1 MSWQPPDDIEAQHGR
16 ARGNKI
22 SPWLALNGVI
32 WICTVNLFSM
42 VTIHEDLQSASNSNV
57 CKTIA
62 TVVSMCHVVFET
74 HIKYPLNGRW
84 IVLNIFAVSA
94 FIWSYFW
101 ISGFCSADFSW
112 LKMLIFMQGTIMAS
126 RFILDASRG
135 LGANIA

>member
-1 MSWQPPDDIEAQHGR
+1 MSWQPPDDIEAQRER
-16 ARGNKI
+16 ARGNQI
-22 SPWLALNGVI
+22 SPWLALNGVV
-32 WICTVNLFSM
+32 WLCTVNLFSM
-42 VTIHEDLQSASNSNV
+42 ITIHEDLENASNFNV

-74 HIKYPLNGRW
+74 QTRYPLNGKW
-84 IVLNIFAVSA
+84 IVLNIIAVSA

-101 ISGFCSADFSW
+101 LSGFCSEGFSW
-112 LKMLIFMQGTIMAS
+112 LRMFIFMQGTIMAS